1 MVTSEETLEK
11 IRKIVEKHYQKLLI
25 SVGGRDIFSEQELA
39 QLEAAGVDTS
49 KTESLLELIYHHN
62 FKNAPSDAG
71 KPTSIEDM
79 KAQQNQV
86 GGKAKGEAHEFAIKH
101 INSQMRDLTE
111 KLRADA
117 TARIASV
124 ITQNNENYRR
134 NALQNLTRPEEMDRL
149 VKESTLGDLKR
160 ALRDTSGDAN
170 RDWKR
175 VAITET
181 SNTIGMASVDRIVA
195 DNQKAD
201 LNDVYVYRIIV
212 GDEATCKWCR
222 RFYQDSDGSPKV
234 YKLSTLLANGSNYG
248 KPKDSWQPVSGA
260 THPNTRTSQI
270 VELKPGWKVLPG
282 GGQTFIGMDKWNDY
296 IVNKAIS

>member
-1 MVTSEETLEK
+1 MVTSDETLEK
-11 IRKIVEKHYQKLLI
+11 IRKIIEKHYQKLLI
-25 SVGGRDIFSEQELA
+25 TVGGNSIFTPQELQ
-39 QLEAAGVDTS
+39 QLKEAGVDTS
-49 KTESLLELIYHHN
+49 NTESLLELIYHHN
-62 FKNAPSDAG
+62 FKNAPSDSG
-71 KPTSIEDM
+71 KPTSIQDM
-79 KAQQNQV
+79 KSQQNQPGV
-86 GGKAKGEAHEFAIKH
+86 KAKGEAHDYAIKH
-101 INSQMRDLTE
+101 INNQMKDLVE
-111 KLRADA
+111 KLRSDV
-117 TARIASV
+117 TARITSV

-134 NALQNLTRPEEMDRL
+134 NALQNLTRPAEMDRL

-160 ALRDTSGDAN
+160 ALRDTSGDSN

-195 DNQKAD
+195 DNQEKD

-222 RFYQDSDGSPKV
+222 RFYQDDDGSPKV

-248 KPKDSWQPVSGA
+248 KPKDAWMAVSGA

-282 GGQTFIGMDKWNDY
+282 GGQSFIGMEKWNDY